1 MSSHGP
7 LVFHLT
13 ALTLAALAATGAAA
27 QAVPATNDIA
37 SCTLIA
43 DPTAQRLCLES
54 ARQSRP
60 AATFD
65 PTAQKQRAERRPPPG
80 RDALSPAANPA
91 AKPKPTGDKPAA
103 ATPESYRE
111 TKWRLQIP

>member
-1 MSSHGP
+1 MSSYEP
-7 LVFHLT
+7 LMFHSIALALT
-13 ALTLAALAATGAAA
+13 ALTATGAAA
-27 QAVPATNDIA
+27 QAVPATNDVA
-37 SCTLIA
+37 TCTLIV

-65 PTAQKQRAERRPPPG
+65 PTAQKQRAERRPPPA
-80 RDALSPAANPA
+80 RDALSPA
-91 AKPKPTGDKPAA
+91 TKPAA
-103 ATPESYRE
+103 ASAENYRE

>member
-1 MSSHGP
+1 MF
-7 LVFHLT
+7 L
-13 ALTLAALAATGAAA
+13 LAALAATGALA
-27 QAVPATNDIA
+27 QSVPATNDVA
-37 SCTLIA
+37 ACTLIA

-80 RDALSPAANPA
+80 RDALSPVTKPGAATKA
-91 AKPKPTGDKPAA
+91 AT
-103 ATPESYRE
+103 TPESYRE